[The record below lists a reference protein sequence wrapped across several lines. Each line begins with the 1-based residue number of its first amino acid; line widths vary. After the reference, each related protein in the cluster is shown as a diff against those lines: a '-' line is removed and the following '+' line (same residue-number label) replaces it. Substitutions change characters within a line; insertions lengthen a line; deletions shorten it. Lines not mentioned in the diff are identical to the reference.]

1 MNWRVI
7 CNFKSLL
14 FNKKKYIGITLAN
27 EIIVVLDR
35 VFEFL
40 ESDDD
45 SVIKLLSVLG
55 FTERQ
60 VDVIRLVLAVGVLDF
75 KALK

>member
-1 MNWRVI
+1 
-7 CNFKSLL
+7 
-14 FNKKKYIGITLAN
+14 LAN

-75 KALK
+75 QA